1 MAEVGQIE
9 AKGTDVEAAVEAGLA
24 RLGVA
29 RDEVEIEV
37 LDEGGRGVFG
47 LGARESRV
55 RLTVKPRPAA
65 ETPEEAEEPAAP
77 PPVVEPAEVTADDK
91 NEAEI
96 AEGVL
101 HELLALM
108 GIEQVKIDVQRAE
121 PADGD
126 EEPPLVFDVHAPDAD
141 ALIGYRGKTLDA
153 LQRITRLIVSRELA
167 GRTWLVVDVGG
178 FKARRE
184 KTLRRL
190 ATRMA
195 EQAVRTDRTVTLE
208 PMPPNERR
216 IIHLAL
222 RDHPQ
227 VTTQSVG
234 EGERRKVTIVP
245 RY

>member
-1 MAEVGQIE
+1 MAQVEQIE
-9 AKGTDVEAAVEAGLA
+9 TTGTDVEAAIEAGLV

-55 RLTVKPRPAA
+55 RLKLKPRPAV
-65 ETPEEAEEPAAP
+65 ETPEEAEEPVAP
-77 PPVVEPAEVTADDK
+77 PSGAETQDFTDDREEAEVAQGVLLELLDLMGV
-91 NEAEI
+91 ERAEI
-96 AEGVL
+96 
-101 HELLALM
+101 
-108 GIEQVKIDVQRAE
+108 DVRRAE
-121 PADGD
+121 PVAGDDGS
-126 EEPPLVFDVHAPDAD
+126 PPLVLNVQAPDGD

-167 GRTWLVVDVGG
+167 DRTWLVVDVDG

-216 IIHLAL
+216 IVHLAL

-234 EGERRKVTIVP
+234 EGERRKVTIIP
-245 RY
+245 R